1 MSSKLSDE
9 LLGVWGGL
17 STALSQSIDSDDQII
32 VGHIREAV
40 AALKANID
48 RVKELER
55 VEGFAHWVLGASD
68 CRLNPILEM
77 INDKARQATNDR

>member
-1 MSSKLSDE
+1 MSSKLSDA
-9 LLGVWGGL
+9 LLDAWGGL

-77 INDKARQATNDR
+77 INDKARHVTNDR

>member
-9 LLGVWGGL
+9 LLDAWGGL
-17 STALSQSIDSDDQII
+17 SAALSQSIDSDDQII

-77 INDKARQATNDR
+77 INDKARHVTNDR